1 MLLTP
6 NISEHKSIHFKV
18 YMYPLVLNKYKGV
31 PLEKVCPS
39 DSFCFIM
46 YNICVMYMILIALG

>member
-1 MLLTP
+1 MTLT
-6 NISEHKSIHFKV
+6 F
-18 YMYPLVLNKYKGV
+18 YMYSLVLNKYKGV
-31 PLEKVCPS
+31 PLERVCPS